1 MRASRGLGFVRQFA
15 SGSSSAAIV
24 EIHTA
29 AELYEPRANVD
40 LAGPRNICVHDGG
53 RKLCVSEL
61 ITAPWLKSGEIS
73 KRCAL
78 RHNAAP
84 RVWISTIAAAVLVQ
98 AKCPRFEPQ
107 H

>member
-29 AELYEPRANVD
+29 AELYGPRANVD
-40 LAGPRNICVHDGG
+40 FAGPRNLCAHDDG
-53 RKLCVSEL
+53 RKLCVSEIVRCL
-61 ITAPWLKSGEIS
+61 AGNSGIS
-73 KRCAL
+73 GSCAL